1 MGGTSPAMTIELEA
15 LPARRSLIP
24 ILFPNAQPCK
34 NLSKHVFNA
43 DTPDYEIHCRGR
55 APEIL
60 GDQFRL
66 RRSGL
71 ERRSQRL
78 ARVLKPMPMSF
89 KRQQSRLVRRHALF
103 R

>member
-1 MGGTSPAMTIELEA
+1 MAGASPAMTIELEGR
-15 LPARRSLIP
+15 PAPRGPDP
-24 ILFPNAQPCK
+24 ILLPNAQPCK

-43 DTPDYEIHCRGR
+43 DTPDYAIHCQSR
-55 APEIL
+55 APKIL

-66 RRSGL
+66 RRSRL

-103 R
+103 